1 MRLCDSIKSS
11 TYSAAQSTF
20 SFRKFAGQ
28 IYQGQSH
35 TLSNNPVQSVTPAVK
50 SIVKISRKSHRP
62 FLPILPR
69 DSAPVLLACSSN
81 RSSSSELQAYAHRSR
96 RVGLH

>member
-62 FLPILPR
+62 FLPR